1 MDHITL
7 LIIEILLETC
17 ASRFFL
23 YPCPSLF
30 TLPTTPGSRPEVDQ
44 IRQLQRALSDKEREN
59 RELKERIK
67 ELESAGQRTEESCQ
81 CLPKPP
87 NATGL
92 VASKV

>member
-1 MDHITL
+1 M
-7 LIIEILLETC
+7 
-17 ASRFFL
+17 
-23 YPCPSLF
+23 F

-44 IRQLQRALSDKEREN
+44 IRQLQRALSEKEREN

-67 ELESAGQRTEESCQ
+67 ELENAGQRMEETCH